1 MQDDVVDQMIKGI
14 HDSAVFV
21 VFITKKYIDKVGS
34 GNDADNCRKEFT
46 YADRKKTAKM
56 MIPVPMER
64 CVGNPTSWVGPV
76 GMSLG
81 GLLYEASFC
90 DDEEA
95 TFAKNLDNLAQQ
107 ILRKCRESEGSEGG
121 EATVSATATLTAVAA
136 VPMATATS
144 ASLPDEVATW
154 LAQLDIDASPQL
166 VGAFDALGFKRM
178 DDFADLEEEDIAT
191 LEAAMKR
198 LEVKRFRR
206 DRQSRE
212 EAKKVARE
220 AAARED
226 RLRQEAVERS
236 RKEAAAAREKAVARE
251 KSAKEKVAR
260 EKAARE
266 KVEREKAAAARA
278 KALVARINAAKE
290 ENDCRGVVDA
300 VREGASS
307 ALVAEKGCGAL
318 LSLAVNVD
326 NRKRIAEAGG
336 IAMILRMLNVHGES
350 NAEVA
355 EEGCAALMNLA
366 VNDDNEKRIGEEGGI
381 AIILRMLDVQGESS
395 ALVAEEGCGALW
407 SLAFND
413 DNKSK
418 ILAANGVSIVERMK
432 STWASN
438 EGVQKNANGALRKLR

>member
-1 MQDDVVDQMIKGI
+1 MTSTPTKPSTNLPASSHQRDSPLLRRVSSGVHPIPSGCTYHAFLTHTWQKDEENRPTHDRVARVAAGLKARGIHSWFDGERMQDDVVDQMIKGI

-56 MIPVPMER
+56 MMPVPMER
-64 CVGNPTSWVGPV
+64 CVSNPTSWVGPV

-307 ALVAEKGCGAL
+307 ALVAEKGCVR
-318 LSLAVNVD
+318 S
-326 NRKRIAEAGG
+326 
-336 IAMILRMLNVHGES
+336 
-350 NAEVA
+350 
-355 EEGCAALMNLA
+355 
-366 VNDDNEKRIGEEGGI
+366 
-381 AIILRMLDVQGESS
+381 
-395 ALVAEEGCGALW
+395 
-407 SLAFND
+407 
-413 DNKSK
+413 
-418 ILAANGVSIVERMK
+418 
-432 STWASN
+432 
-438 EGVQKNANGALRKLR
+438 